1 MNKIRITEN
10 ELKQIVAESVKNV
23 LNIAINEGKTI
34 NNKPYFKGHFNT
46 LVNPGKMSYGKVNV
60 YSSDIGGFWTEK
72 GYEDASD
79 ASNAVEEGKL
89 DKKTYLEWI
98 YEYGEIYDNYISQR
112 NKHNE
117 RVDSKYKEGKPTFG
131 EEWFNKQYKKSKK
144 TEKDNNRAFL
154 KMLKVNNISKEEFK
168 ELPPEKKRD
177 CWLNYHYSYD
187 IPEEPVGY
195 WDNALDNARSAGR
208 VW

>member
-1 MNKIRITEN
+1 MKVKLTESK
-10 ELKQIVAESVKNV
+10 LKQIVAESVKKV
-23 LNIAINEGKTI
+23 LNNVINEGKTI

-46 LVNPGKMSYGKVNV
+46 LVNPGKISPVDV
-60 YSSDIGGFWTEK
+60 YENHSDIGGFWKEK
-72 GYEDASD
+72 GYKDAWEAFLD
-79 ASNAVEEGKL
+79 YEEGKL
-89 DKKTYLEWI
+89 DNKTYHEWA
-98 YEYGEIYDNYISQR
+98 YEYREIYDNYISQR

-117 RVDSKYKEGKPTFG
+117 RVYSKYEEGKPTFG

-177 CWLNYHYSYD
+177 CWLNYHYNYD

-195 WDNALDNARSAGR
+195 WDNELDNARHAGR